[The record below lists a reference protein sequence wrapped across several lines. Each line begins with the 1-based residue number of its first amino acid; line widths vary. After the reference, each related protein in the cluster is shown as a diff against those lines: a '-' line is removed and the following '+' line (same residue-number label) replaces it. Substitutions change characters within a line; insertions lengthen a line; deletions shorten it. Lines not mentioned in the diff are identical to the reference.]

1 MKTTE
6 NTVHA
11 AARVQQSGNPSV
23 EYVKHSGNSR
33 RDVWVCCELLK
44 DRK

>member
-23 EYVKHSGNSR
+23 EYVITYYAHSKPT
-33 RDVWVCCELLK
+33 VCPS
-44 DRK
+44 